1 MTTMK
6 LAMMPMTS
14 QKYHLRGKTLTSE
27 RRKRRERHRSTA
39 YRSSCGVSPGVRPSQ
54 RESEGVGEGTIS
66 HALEP
71 NKSESTGIGTLMLT
85 PTAEL

>member
-1 MTTMK
+1 MSGASGASGIGRQRT
-6 LAMMPMTS
+6 APHAVS
-14 QKYHLRGKTLTSE
+14 HLVYDRARG
-27 RRKRRERHRSTA
+27 
-39 YRSSCGVSPGVRPSQ
+39 SQ
-54 RESEGVGEGTIS
+54 RESEGVREGTIS